1 MRVTSAFKH
10 LLGLSGITVLDA
22 SFVEATTVTVDVAL
36 RRRRLVCPLCTF
48 STRYRYD
55 TRPVTSSWRHMDFG
69 RWQVFVRARLRRL
82 ACPEHGVRVEA
93 VPFAR
98 ARSGFTSDF
107 EDLVAFLATKTDK
120 TTITRLSRV
129 DWDTVGRICERVVA
143 DGLDPTRLDGLI
155 SIGVDEVSWR
165 RHHHY
170 LTLVADHAG
179 KKIVW
184 GSPGKDAATL
194 DKFFAELGDERAGQI
209 TAVSMDMGAAFNKSV
224 RDHAPQAVIC
234 IDPFH
239 AVQAVTDAL
248 DVVRRAAW
256 NELRKLPDQ
265 EAAKRF
271 KGARWALLKRPENL
285 TDEQSVTLRRLRN
298 RGGAVWRA
306 YALKEAFRAIFSG
319 DLGADDVE
327 VLLDRWCSK
336 ASRSQL
342 EPFVKVGK
350 TIRRFRDGLLA
361 AIRLGVNNARV
372 EGLNNH
378 VRLITRR
385 AYGFHTAEAALALVM
400 LTCGPIE
407 LSLPHEREPK

>member
-10 LLGLSGITVLDA
+10 LLGLSGITVLDV
-22 SFVEATTVTVDVAL
+22 SFAEATAVTVDVAL

-82 ACPEHGVRVEA
+82 ACPEHGVRVEG
-93 VPFAR
+93 VSFAR
-98 ARSGFTSDF
+98 ARSKF
-107 EDLVAFLATKTDK
+107 
-120 TTITRLSRV
+120 TRLSRV
-129 DWDTVGRICERVVA
+129 DWDTVGRICERIVA
-143 DGLDPTRLDGLI
+143 DGLDPTRLDGLVN
-155 SIGVDEVSWR
+155 IGVDEVSWR

-209 TAVSMDMGAAFNKSV
+209 AAVSMDMGAAFNKSV

-265 EAAKRF
+265 DAAKRF

-407 LSLPHEREPK
+407 LSLPHERAPK

>member
-1 MRVTSAFKH
+1 VP
-10 LLGLSGITVLDA
+10 II
-22 SFVEATTVTVDVAL
+22 
-36 RRRRLVCPLCTF
+36 
-48 STRYRYD
+48 
-55 TRPVTSSWRHMDFG
+55 FG
-69 RWQVFVRARLRRL
+69 S
-82 ACPEHGVRVEA
+82 P
-93 VPFAR
+93 
-98 ARSGFTSDF
+98 
-107 EDLVAFLATKTDK
+107 
-120 TTITRLSRV
+120 
-129 DWDTVGRICERVVA
+129 DWDTVGRICERIVA
-143 DGLDPTRLDGLI
+143 DGLDPTRLDGLVN
-155 SIGVDEVSWR
+155 IGVDEVSWR

-170 LTLVADHAG
+170 LTLVADHTA

-184 GSPGKDAATL
+184 GAPGKDTATL
-194 DKFFAELGDERAGQI
+194 DKFFTELGDERAGQI
-209 TAVSMDMGAAFNKSV
+209 AAVSMDMGAAFNKSV

-239 AVQAVTDAL
+239 AVQLVTDAL

-256 NELRKLPDQ
+256 NELRQLPDQ
-265 EAAKRF
+265 DAAKRF

-306 YALKEAFRAIFSG
+306 YALKEAFRAIFFG
-319 DLGADDVE
+319 DLGAADVE
-327 VLLDRWCSK
+327 VLLDRRCSK

-350 TIRRFRDGLLA
+350 TIRRFRDGILA
-361 AIRLGVNNARV
+361 AIRLGVNNARA

-385 AYGFHTAEAALALVM
+385 AYGFHSAEAALALVM

-407 LSLPHEREPK
+407 LSLPHERGPG